1 MSPFD
6 VIRGVE
12 PILERTGDT
21 PGQFAGR
28 LLGLGVDQ
36 QRAGVPKWAWFGVG
50 LMAGGAL
57 VWTFR
62 DDVQRLA
69 GSLRR

>member
-6 VIRGVE
+6 VMRGIE

-28 LLGLGVDQ
+28 LLGLGAEQ
-36 QRAGVPKWAWFGVG
+36 QQAGIPKWAWLGVG
-50 LMAGGAL
+50 LIAGGAV
-57 VWTFR
+57 VWTFG
-62 DDVQRLA
+62 DDMKRFA
-69 GSLRR
+69 GSMRR